1 MEGGDALTLGEIRT
15 TLKMARVTGTRRPR
29 REGPMT
35 ARRLGV
41 WLCAALCVVACVIAV
56 DGSGLLS
63 HDAAVVVDNLAQ
75 LTAGIV
81 AAGLCGWTAWTWPHL
96 TSPERTWRRFMALG
110 MAGWTVG
117 QGLWSWYQIVAD
129 RPLPSPSWADVG
141 YLSLPVLA
149 LPALLVLASGVAPG
163 RRSVAAVWRRPS
175 VVLVLDGLVVVGALF
190 VVTWST
196 ALGSVVRA
204 GGSSSFAF
212 GVAIAYPVSDLVL
225 VVIVVLLTV
234 VAAVPRPLRPQL
246 WLVGSGLVA
255 LAVSDSIFAYLV
267 SHGAGE
273 MPPVTNAGF
282 VAGPLLIGVAALVT
296 SERPGSAAGA
306 TTADVPGASI
316 SAEAMTTGGA
326 VASTD
331 ATANANTGGATVA
344 ASQAAGPARGRRR
357 SSHAAERVHLAL
369 PYVLMALT
377 GGVIVV
383 QRALDHRIDPVEGTV
398 SWIVLGLVLVRQIV
412 SQVRSTVLLE
422 RFEMTQA
429 ELAYRAQHDPL
440 TGLANRELFGER
452 LQGAV
457 DGHRERGRPCALLL
471 VDLDDFKVINDS
483 LGHAAGDALLHAV
496 AQRLRACVRTT
507 DTVARL
513 GGDEFGVVL
522 DGREAGKAATVA
534 HRIVTTLH
542 QPFLV
547 EGRTLSLGASVGVV
561 EPGAQE
567 VDVTPEVLLRRAD
580 GAMYRGKRRGKGTAV
595 VYDPNLEPVR
605 RR

>member
-15 TLKMARVTGTRRPR
+15 TLKRARVTGMRRPR

-35 ARRLGV
+35 ARRLGL
-41 WLCAALCVVACVIAV
+41 WSCASLCVAAASVIAA
-56 DGSGLLS
+56 DGAGLLS

-75 LTAGIV
+75 LAAGIV
-81 AAGLCGWTAWTWPHL
+81 AAGLCGWTAWTWPQL
-96 TSPERTWRRFMALG
+96 TGPERTWRRFMALG

-234 VAAVPRPLRPQL
+234 IAAVPRPLRPQL

-267 SHGAGE
+267 SHGADE

-296 SERPGSAAGA
+296 SERTGSDAA
-306 TTADVPGASI
+306 ASI
-316 SAEAMTTGGA
+316 SAQTTATIAATAGTG
-326 VASTD
+326 D
-331 ATANANTGGATVA
+331 ATATGGATATVSEA
-344 ASQAAGPARGRRR
+344 PDPARGRRR
-357 SSHAAERVHLAL
+357 PSHAAERVHLAL

-383 QRALDHRIDPVEGTV
+383 QRALDHRVDPVEGTV
-398 SWIVLGLVLVRQIV
+398 SWIVLGLVLVRQMV

-422 RFEMTQA
+422 RFETTQA

-522 DGREAGKAATVA
+522 DGREAGKAETVA

-561 EPGAQE
+561 EPAAQE

-595 VYDPNLEPVR
+595 VYDPDLEPVR
-605 RR
+605 RP